1 MSQFVDEAQLN
12 TMLLMLGS
20 FTEAIPLNLDVAL
33 VREDGAWKFHR
44 IRARLTFQSPY
55 DKGWVKEPVAS
66 SSGAFLDIAP
76 TRPSTYHMP
85 YNPYRISVFQPEP
98 PKKPF

>member
-1 MSQFVDEAQLN
+1 MRRPITTAPDRDPRPR
-12 TMLLMLGS
+12 GGD
-20 FTEAIPLNLDVAL
+20 LDYI
-33 VREDGAWKFHR
+33 REDGAWKFHR

-55 DKGWVKEPVAS
+55 HKGWVKEPVAS

-76 TRPSTYHMP
+76 TRPSTYHVP
-85 YNPYRISVFQPEP
+85 YNPYRINLFQPEP